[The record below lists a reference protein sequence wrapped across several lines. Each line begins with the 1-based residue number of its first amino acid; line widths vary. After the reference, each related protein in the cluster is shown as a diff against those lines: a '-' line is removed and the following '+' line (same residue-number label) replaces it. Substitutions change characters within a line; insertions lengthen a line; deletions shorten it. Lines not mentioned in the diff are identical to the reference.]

1 MTNDRHLYHWKES
14 TGKPLIRKSLPIN
27 SILPTCSIQAGYGQI
42 KGSHHSSI
50 ACCQIV
56 PRRQTKQLWSIKGNH
71 QQLLYLYMENPIS
84 MLIYIYI
91 YISNYP
97 LATRSDTDPA
107 MSCSRSHCAG
117 PRMRRAAKLAKEH
130 SDEGAKKG
138 MGDGCPKP
146 NIIGFGNILGYTL
159 IAWMMAIF
167 LHV

>member
-91 YISNYP
+91 YIYQTITLPPGRIQILPCHVVAPIAQVLGCEEQPSWRRSIAMKVPRKVWVMDAPNLIL
-97 LATRSDTDPA
+97 LA
-107 MSCSRSHCAG
+107 
-117 PRMRRAAKLAKEH
+117 LE
-130 SDEGAKKG
+130 
-138 MGDGCPKP
+138 
-146 NIIGFGNILGYTL
+146 
-159 IAWMMAIF
+159 IF
-167 LHV
+167 WGTVSLPG

>member
-1 MTNDRHLYHWKES
+1 MQTLILAIGLKVTSHLQCQTNQTVARPFQKSNQHIPFSAATKDPMTNDRHLYHWKES

-91 YISNYP
+91 KLSPFHPVGY
-97 LATRSDTDPA
+97 RS
-107 MSCSRSHCAG
+107 C
-117 PRMRRAAKLAKEH
+117 
-130 SDEGAKKG
+130 
-138 MGDGCPKP
+138 
-146 NIIGFGNILGYTL
+146 
-159 IAWMMAIF
+159 
-167 LHV
+167 HVM